1 MDKIYAKNLF
11 FEILKKVVAVVVVVL
26 FCFFHSLH
34 VAVFVGFF
42 FLFFCILFM
51 NTRRVT

>member
-11 FEILKKVVAVVVVVL
+11 FEILKNVVAVVVVFVL
-26 FCFFHSLH
+26 FL
-34 VAVFVGFF
+34 
-42 FLFFCILFM
+42 FLFFVFFILFM